1 MKKSALLIVV
11 LVTLISAST
20 TRTAYSVFFS
30 STKIGY
36 ILLSRE
42 AQRDTIITKV
52 QSYTSIKRGKEGP
65 KVTSN
70 EEFTS
75 FESTDGKL
83 YYFVADETEND
94 LERSYYGK
102 VTDNDSI
109 SIQEKSRAGSKQYS
123 LPWGTDALL
132 FEGIRLNHESAPPVP
147 GKTYSFTTLSTSSM
161 EPLNITRTV
170 INKDAVTIGNQ
181 TDSLYKVESVSKT
194 ERHSL
199 KQILYVDEAWK
210 ERKAI
215 QIQGGMEIVLI
226 ECPEDSAKAGLSEY
240 DIISATLIK
249 APSSSNNVRYATS
262 ATYTLSIPPTL
273 QLPSSCEQKIRTVND
288 TITEAC
294 ISRVYISNGVLY
306 PLVNIPTDKENYLK
320 SSRYIECEDSLI
332 KSMAKKAVRKTKRA
346 KRALNRIRRY
356 VKLNVYPSMA
366 TGYATALETA
376 LRKEGDCTEFALLT
390 TALCRA
396 AHIPARVATGIVC
409 SPFTGKYFYHA
420 WTQAFVDGKWVSID
434 AALGRF
440 DPGHIALS
448 FNDDGAPDL
457 KIVDYTGAIK
467 ILNIDA
473 K

>member
-1 MKKSALLIVV
+1 MKKSALFITV
-11 LVTLISAST
+11 LFTLLDAST
-20 TRTAYSVFFS
+20 TRTAYSVYFNDS
-30 STKIGY
+30 KIGY

-42 AQRDTIITKV
+42 VEHDTVITKV
-52 QSYTSIKRGKEGP
+52 QSYSSIKRGKQGP

-83 YYFVADETEND
+83 YYFVANKTEND

-102 VTDNDSI
+102 ATDNDSI
-109 SIQEKSRAGSKQYS
+109 SIQEKSRAGNKQYS

-132 FEGIRLNHESAPPVP
+132 FEGIRLHHESAPPVP

-161 EPLNITRTV
+161 EPLKITRTV
-170 INKDAVTIGNQ
+170 MNKVKITINNQ
-181 TDSLYKVESVSKT
+181 IDSLYKVESISKT
-194 ERHSL
+194 ERYSL
-199 KQILYVDEAWK
+199 KQISYVSDTWK
-210 ERKAI
+210 ERKII
-215 QIQGGMEIVLI
+215 QIQGEMKVVLI

-240 DIISATLIK
+240 DIISETSIK
-249 APSSSNNVRYATS
+249 APFSSNNVRYATS
-262 ATYTLSIPPTL
+262 ATYTLSIPRSL
-273 QLPSSCEQKIRTVND
+273 QLPSSCEQKVHTVND
-288 TITEAC
+288 SVTEAC
-294 ISRVYISNGVLY
+294 ISRVYISNGVRY
-306 PLVNIPTDKENYLK
+306 PLTNIPQDKDNCLK
-320 SSRYIECEDSLI
+320 PSRYIECEDSLI

-356 VKLNVYPSMA
+356 VRFNVYPSMA

-396 AHIPARVATGIVC
+396 AHIPARVANGIVC

-420 WTQAFVDGKWVSID
+420 WTQAFVDEKWVSID

-448 FNDDGAPDL
+448 FSDDGAPDM

-467 ILNIDA
+467 ILSIDA